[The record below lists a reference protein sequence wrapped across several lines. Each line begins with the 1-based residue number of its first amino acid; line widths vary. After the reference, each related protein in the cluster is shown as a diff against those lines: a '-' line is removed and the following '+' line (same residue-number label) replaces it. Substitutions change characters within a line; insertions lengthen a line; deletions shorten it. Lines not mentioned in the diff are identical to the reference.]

1 MLKLL
6 VITLNK
12 VDYEKEDEEGLVMV
26 CKLRILLLFIK
37 FTIKRRNERYE
48 TIWVQAKVTVAE

>member
-1 MLKLL
+1 M
-6 VITLNK
+6 ITLNKVDCFYGFLNK
-12 VDYEKEDEEGLVMV
+12 VDYEKEDEERLVMV

-48 TIWVQAKVTVAE
+48 TISINF

>member
-48 TIWVQAKVTVAE
+48 TISINF